1 MVGVDLLDLILII
14 IAVCFAV
21 SGYRQ
26 GFVVGVLSFVG
37 FVGGLLIGLWLVPL
51 VMARFTASLVVSTVS
66 LCVVLIL
73 AVLGQ
78 VLATSIGGRLR
89 SELTWRPVQAVDQAA
104 GAGVSVVSV
113 LLVSWFLGLALVNST
128 MPVVS
133 SQVRDSAV
141 LGGMKQVLPSN
152 AQNWFRSFAAVLDRS
167 GFPQVFAPFTH
178 EQIANVPAPDPAVL
192 NSSAVVKA
200 RASIVKVV
208 GNAPSCGKQIEGS
221 GFVYSDQHVMTNA
234 HVVGGVTHPTVQ
246 IGGVGKLYRATVVLF
261 DPASDVAVLYVPSLT
276 AAPLNFD
283 ASGSGGRDAVVAGF
297 PEDGPFTP
305 VAARIR
311 QEIDAQGQDIYQRS
325 QANRDIFSLY
335 AQVLQ
340 GNSGGPLL
348 TPTGAVY
355 GMVFA
360 KSLQDAS
367 TGYAL
372 TTNQV
377 TPDAR
382 QGERATAAVNTEG
395 CAI

>member
-1 MVGVDLLDLILII
+1 VDLLDLILVVV
-14 IAVCFAV
+14 AVCFAI

-37 FVGGLLIGLWLVPL
+37 FVGGLLLGLWLVPV
-51 VMARFTASLVVSTVS
+51 VMQRFSTSLVVSTIS
-66 LCVVLIL
+66 LCAVLVL

-78 VLATSIGGRLR
+78 VLATSLGGRLR
-89 SELTWRPVQAVDQAA
+89 KEMVWRPVQAVDQAA
-104 GAGVSVVSV
+104 GAGVSVISV
-113 LLVSWFLGLALVNST
+113 LLVAWFLGLALVNSS

-133 SQVRDSAV
+133 QQVRNSA
-141 LGGMKQVLPSN
+141 LLSGMKQVLPAD
-152 AQNWFRSFAAVLDRS
+152 AQTWFRSFADVLDRS

-192 NSSAVVKA
+192 NSTAVVNA
-200 RASIVKVV
+200 RSSIVKIV

-221 GFVYSDQHVMTNA
+221 GFVFAPQHVMTNA

-246 IGGVGKLYRATVVLF
+246 IEGLGNRYPAKVVLF
-261 DPASDVAVLYVPSLT
+261 DPTSDVAVLYVPGLNAT
-276 AAPLNFD
+276 PLSFD
-283 ASGSGGRDAVVAGF
+283 DSGASGDSAVVAGF

-311 QEIDAQGQDIYQRS
+311 QEINAQGQDIYQQS
-325 QANRDIFSLY
+325 TAVRDIFSLF

-348 TPTGAVY
+348 TPQGEVY
-355 GMVFA
+355 GVVFA

-372 TTNQV
+372 T
-377 TPDAR
+377 AR
-382 QGERATAAVNTEG
+382 QVSSDAHQGENATASVDTEG